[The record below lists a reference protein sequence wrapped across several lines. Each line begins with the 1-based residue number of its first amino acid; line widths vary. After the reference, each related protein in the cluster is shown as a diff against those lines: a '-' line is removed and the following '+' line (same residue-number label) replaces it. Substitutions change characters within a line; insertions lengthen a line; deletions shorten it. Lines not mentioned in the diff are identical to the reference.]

1 VSENPELEE
10 VRELIAYVMD
20 KLDEI
25 SKKLGEIEVEI
36 RELRIGLTKMASGGG
51 S

>member
-1 VSENPELEE
+1 MIENPELEE

-25 SKKLGEIEVEI
+25 SKKLGEIEAEI

>member
-25 SKKLGEIEVEI
+25 FKRIEEIEAEVREI
-36 RELRIGLTKMASGGG
+36 KVGLKKMASGGG